1 MTFLRKLLFSAD
13 SFEKYCGLHVEEA
26 LDAQVPLLFISFPS
40 AKDPNWI
47 NHPGRENKSTCAIVT
62 LATWEWFKQ
71 WESKPVKRRGKELI
85 NLSLTGNKEFRIRTI
100 FAVLLIH

>member
-1 MTFLRKLLFSAD
+1 MIKLLFSAD
-13 SFEKYCGLHVEEA
+13 SFEKYCELGAEEA

-71 WESKPVKRRGKELI
+71 WESQPVKRRGI
-85 NLSLTGNKEFRIRTI
+85 TQSLLYGRVT
-100 FAVLLIH
+100 